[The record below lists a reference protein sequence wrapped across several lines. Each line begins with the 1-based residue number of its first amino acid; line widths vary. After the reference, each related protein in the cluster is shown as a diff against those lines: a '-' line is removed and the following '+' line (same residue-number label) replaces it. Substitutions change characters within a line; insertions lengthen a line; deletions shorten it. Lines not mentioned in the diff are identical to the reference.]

1 MSESV
6 NLAHSI
12 YIQPYADH
20 NLVSLS
26 LLDYTNIFAYST
38 IFEVVPSTLS
48 HTIPKITLV
57 T

>member
-12 YIQPYADH
+12 YVQPYADH